1 MSVVQPTL
9 SNFLLDLSRNPGK
22 LKQFQQDPQAAARK
36 AGLSESAVQAILT
49 KDSATI
55 QKAVR
60 AEKPSDTG
68 PAATAGDI
76 EVVIVVVI

>member
-1 MSVVQPTL
+1 MLAAQPSL
-9 SNFLLDLSRNPGK
+9 SNFLLDLSRNPDK
-22 LKQFQQDPQAAARK
+22 LRQFQQNPQAAAQQ

-49 KDSATI
+49 KNSGAI

-60 AEKPSDTG
+60 AEKPSGT
-68 PAATAGDI
+68 PAVTAGDI